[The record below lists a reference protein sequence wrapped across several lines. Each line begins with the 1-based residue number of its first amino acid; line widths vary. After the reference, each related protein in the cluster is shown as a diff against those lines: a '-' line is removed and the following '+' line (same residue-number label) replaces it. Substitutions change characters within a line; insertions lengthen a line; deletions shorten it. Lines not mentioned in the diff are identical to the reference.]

1 MGKVSMEDKMRMQ
14 TLHELGLGAKAIIA
28 KYPSKQWKLSTVK
41 KIPWKKYR
49 ETQNDR
55 PFEARAAVDMG
66 GFVAG
71 AHQPGHQQLY
81 KATAGMRDCSRWT
94 HWTFDVT
101 YYVWWFAKSVSQQ
114 TVSFDLMSCSVVCFK
129 NGFWIVKIK
138 GLSRYNLYNF
148 RAHCNF

>member
-66 GFVAG
+66 GFAAG

-114 TVSFDLMSCSVVCFK
+114 TVSFDLMTLFCCLLQERVLNRKNQGVVT
-129 NGFWIVKIK
+129 
-138 GLSRYNLYNF
+138 L
-148 RAHCNF
+148 